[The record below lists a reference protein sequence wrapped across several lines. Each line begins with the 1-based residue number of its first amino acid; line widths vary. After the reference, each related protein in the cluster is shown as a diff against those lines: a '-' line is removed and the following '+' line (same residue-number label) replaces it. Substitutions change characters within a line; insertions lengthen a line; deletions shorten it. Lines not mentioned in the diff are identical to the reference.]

1 MLILAGLSLHII
13 VAALL
18 LQPIKYHWIQKSA
31 DEELQDLNN
40 AKESAFQAVKLKPNG
55 CTDSNRW
62 CGYFQR
68 NDSVSINSFLSSQ
81 MLRR

>member
-13 VAALL
+13 MAALL

-40 AKESAFQAVKLKPNG
+40 AKDNALQAVKLKPNG

-62 CGYFQR
+62 CGYLQC
-68 NDSVSINSFLSSQ
+68 NDSVSIISFFLSQ
-81 MLRR
+81 MLLR